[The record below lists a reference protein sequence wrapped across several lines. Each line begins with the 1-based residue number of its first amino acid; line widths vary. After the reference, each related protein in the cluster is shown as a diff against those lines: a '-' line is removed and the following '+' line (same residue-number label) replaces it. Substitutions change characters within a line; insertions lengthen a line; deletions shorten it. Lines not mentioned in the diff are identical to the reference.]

1 MRSHIAKATR
11 RSCVIMIRP
20 MPRETWTDL
29 SSARISRW
37 VVTSSAVDGSSA
49 IRIFGSR
56 ASAAA
61 MPDALAHAPRQLER
75 IALGHA
81 GIADADLGE
90 AAHGLVAPL
99 APAEPVAALVAQLL
113 VDVPAAA
120 QDRVEHR
127 ERVLEDE
134 PDLWTRGS
142 GRSARSGSSSRL
154 RPAVVDLAL
163 GVQRPAAAARS
174 APSRSS
180 TCRCPTP
187 PRSRSSW
194 TRARARTR
202 AACAARAPAA
212 RADRGPR
219 TRRDPRANTPAGSSP
234 ISALAVID
242 LPLPDSPTMPIVS
255 PRASARSMPDTIVRV
270 LPPMREWIV
279 RSETVR
285 SGSPVI
291 GHVLDRRGARTASR
305 PSRLTVVAVAT
316 STNAGARAATG
327 FWKSRL
333 RLSEIMRPQSAVPG
347 PAPRPR

>member
-11 RSCVIMIRP
+11 RSCVIMISP

-29 SSARISRW
+29 SSARISRC

-61 MPDALAHAPRQLER
+61 MPTRWRMPARQLER

-90 AAHGLVAPL
+90 APHSLVAPRG
-99 APAEPVAALVAQLL
+99 PAEPVATLVAQLL

-127 ERVLEDE
+127 ERVLEHE
-134 PDLWTRGS
+134 PELGPAQLAQRALRQLEQIAALVLDVTFGED
-142 GRSARSGSSSRL
+142 ARRQQ
-154 RPAVVDLAL
+154 PD
-163 GVQRPAAAARS
+163 QRPGSHRLAAAGLAHDADRLAAREREID
-174 APSRSS
+174 AGHDRA
-180 TCRCPTP
+180 RLAADARVDREIRDGEERLAGHRAR
-187 PRSRSSW
+187 PRSERRSYSQ
-194 TRARARTR
+194 
-202 AACAARAPAA
+202 
-212 RADRGPR
+212 
-219 TRRDPRANTPAGSSP
+219 S
-234 ISALAVID
+234 
-242 LPLPDSPTMPIVS
+242 
-255 PRASARSMPDTIVRV
+255 
-270 LPPMREWIV
+270 
-279 RSETVR
+279 
-285 SGSPVI
+285 
-291 GHVLDRRGARTASR
+291 

-327 FWKSRL
+327 FWKRRL